1 MLVYHSEGSYI
12 ISILL
17 YVFPVILENV
27 VCNIAV
33 FSGTRCNALNC
44 ALSNAMLMMRSFS
57 IESIT

>member
-17 YVFPVILENV
+17 YVFPVIENV

-33 FSGTRCNALNC
+33 FSGMRHNALNR
-44 ALSNAMLMMRSFS
+44 ALSKAMLMMRSFS